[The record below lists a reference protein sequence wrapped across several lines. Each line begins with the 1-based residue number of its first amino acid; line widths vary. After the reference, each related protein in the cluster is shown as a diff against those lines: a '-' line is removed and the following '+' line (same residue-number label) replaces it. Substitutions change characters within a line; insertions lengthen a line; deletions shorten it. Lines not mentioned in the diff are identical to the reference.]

1 MGGVDQSDMMLYAY
15 LNERRT
21 VKYWKKVAF
30 RTVNS
35 MFVNAYIIN
44 KQNTNATRPLTKY
57 QLYVQAV
64 ESLVDDYLES
74 AAARNDTNE
83 KPGIKDMDNNKE
95 NDCSLCSDR
104 KQPGGRERS
113 RTECTKCHLGLHGTC
128 IARHKCKN

>member
-1 MGGVDQSDMMLYAY
+1 MTDVEVRQRGAGDRAVRSKPDVILEYNQSMGGVDQSDMMLYAY

-64 ESLVDDYLES
+64 ESLVEDYLES

-83 KPGIKDMDNNKE
+83 KPGIKDIYG
-95 NDCSLCSDR
+95 
-104 KQPGGRERS
+104 Q
-113 RTECTKCHLGLHGTC
+113 
-128 IARHKCKN
+128 